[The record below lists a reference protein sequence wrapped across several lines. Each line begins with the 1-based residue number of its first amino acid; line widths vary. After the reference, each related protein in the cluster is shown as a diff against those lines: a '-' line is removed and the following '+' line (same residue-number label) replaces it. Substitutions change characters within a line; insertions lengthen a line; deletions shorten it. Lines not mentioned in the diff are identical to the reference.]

1 MIRGRVVRLGIGVL
15 LWTVVSVGGGAQ
27 TKVPA
32 TTAKVTDPGNF
43 TLQTTSR
50 LVLLDVS
57 VKDAAGGFV
66 SGLSKDN
73 FKVFENGKPEAISQ
87 FANSDIP
94 VTAGIAVDESG
105 SMRPKRAQV
114 VTAAL
119 VFVQASNPMDEMFV
133 INFNEKPRRG
143 LPDDVLFTDNT

>member
-1 MIRGRVVRLGIGVL
+1 MIRGRVVRLGVGVL
-15 LWTVVSVGGGAQ
+15 VWSVTIVGGGGQ
-27 TKVPA
+27 TKA
-32 TTAKVTDPGNF
+32 SNTEERREQKEF
-43 TLQTTSR
+43 TLQTTAR

-57 VKDAAGGFV
+57 VKDSAGGFV
-66 SGLSKDN
+66 SGLVKDN
-73 FKVFENGKPEAISQ
+73 FKVSENGKVQPITQ

-119 VFVQASNPMDEMFV
+119 VFIQASNPMDEMFV
-133 INFNEKPRRG
+133 VK
-143 LPDDVLFTDNT
+143 